1 MTIDDIKKLITD
13 DEHRTLELK
22 KSTGELKEGMRSAC
36 AFLNTEGGYLIFG
49 ITPKSLKITGQY
61 VTDNTQREIAQE
73 LAKIEPAIDARA
85 EFIDVPDSS
94 GQQLIVY
101 HFDAWKDGQIPYTY
115 NGCPYYRIESTTKIM
130 PRNMFSDRLR
140 RSNPEKFAWDA
151 QVAEDVAISDLSEDR
166 IRSAVRLGVAGGRI
180 NASAEGDKVETLL
193 SKFKL
198 LRDDKPTNA
207 AVVLFGSNLD
217 GYPQLLLRMARFR
230 GTEKMEFIDNKQAT
244 GNFFDL
250 LDAGIEFCF
259 KHLNLSGKVVGLR
272 REEHLDIPVEAL
284 REALTNSL
292 CHRRYD
298 DPRTSVSL
306 AIYDDRVEIV
316 NPGCFT
322 NGLTPENIKESHESF
337 PYNHLIAQVLYL
349 STYLESWGTGV
360 RRMIELCLEQGLP
373 EPEYQSDGYTVKI
386 VFWKKSIQKNIQ
398 KTQKNAQK
406 DTQKNAQKELET
418 LLGDTASLLSD
429 KQLFILSQIFLNPQI
444 TRRELVEKNKELTVD
459 SVKHHISRLQQLGLL
474 RREGGR
480 KKGHWVVTM
489 TGNTDIV

>member
-1 MTIDDIKKLITD
+1 MTIDDIKKLIAG

-22 KSTGELKEGMRSAC
+22 KSTGELKEGMKSVC

-49 ITPKSLKITGQY
+49 ITPTSLKITGQY

-73 LAKIEPAIDARA
+73 LAKIEPGIDARA
-85 EFIDVPDSS
+85 EFIEVPDSD

-101 HFDAWKDGQIPYTY
+101 HFDAWKDGQVPYTY
-115 NGCPYYRIESTTKIM
+115 NGCPYYRIESTTKVM
-130 PRNMFSDRLR
+130 PRDMYNERLR
-140 RSNPEKFAWDA
+140 RSNPEKFAWDSQIA
-151 QVAEDVAISDLSEDR
+151 DGITIADLNEDR
-166 IRSAVRLGVAGGRI
+166 IRGAVRLGVAGGRI

-193 SKFKL
+193 TKFKL
-198 LRDDKPTNA
+198 LNNGKPTNA
-207 AVVLFGSNLD
+207 AVVLFGDNVD
-217 GYPQLLLRMARFR
+217 DYPQLLLRMARFR
-230 GTEKMEFIDNKQAT
+230 GTDKMEFIDNRRAT

-250 LDAGIEFCF
+250 LDAGIDFCF
-259 KHLNLSGKVVGLR
+259 KHMNLSGKIVGLR

-298 DPRTSVSL
+298 DPRASVSL

-360 RRMIELCLEQGLP
+360 RRMIDLCREQGLP

-386 VFWKKSIQKNIQ
+386 VFWKKDKKDVPNDPNNVPDGGGNSGGKNVSSDVSSLSVAQLSERQKKIYELI
-398 KTQKNAQK
+398 KN
-406 DTQKNAQKELET
+406 DSYISGERM
-418 LLGDTASLLSD
+418 SVVLSVAPRTIWRD
-429 KQLFILSQIFLNPQI
+429 LAAMQ
-444 TRRELVEKNKELTVD
+444 
-459 SVKHHISRLQQLGLL
+459 
-474 RREGGR
+474 
-480 KKGHWVVTM
+480 KKGIILHE
-489 TGNTDIV
+489 GNTSSGHWKILIDNFE